1 MNDFLIGG
9 NIMNRKESV
18 EAEIE
23 QHLATIKDL
32 RIELE
37 KEEKELELCY
47 QVLNL
52 INSENK

>member
-9 NIMNRKESV
+9 NIMNRKESI
-18 EAEIE
+18 EEEIE
-23 QHLATIKDL
+23 HHLATIKDL

-52 INSENK
+52 INSENE

>member
-1 MNDFLIGG
+1 MD
-9 NIMNRKESV
+9 RKEEI

-23 QHLATIKDL
+23 QHLAAIKDL

>member
-52 INSENK
+52 INSENE